1 MGSPSDSEEFYGFV
15 IEFSF
20 FEEVLKGVTAFCVVG
35 VEVVLEPEGCFFHDV
50 EELSTE
56 VFFFLLFWR
65 V

>member
-1 MGSPSDSEEFYGFV
+1 M